1 MLRPGIRLF
10 HPHITILVLI
20 CLIFNKSKC
29 KLILSCD
36 HTLQYLESD
45 VTLDVQC
52 QNYIELQPIDIETE
66 YHCADAKRGNAKNT
80 QTTAQLHSSHMLVK

>member
-20 CLIFNKSKC
+20 CLIFNKSKF
-29 KLILSCD
+29 KLILSWD

-45 VTLDVQC
+45 ATLDVQC
-52 QNYIELQPIDIETE
+52 QNYIELQPTDVETE
-66 YHCADAKRGNAKNT
+66 YMVMMTNIYIFCSALSKCTVCA
-80 QTTAQLHSSHMLVK
+80 SH